1 MLDKLTLLPE
11 QSQAVDAIINEP
23 SGAALVGSDLG
34 TGKTVVAVE
43 AALGLASDGVVLVSA
58 PLHTRYGWFDTLE
71 RQTRGEKSFR
81 WVNNKTKAGREAF
94 ADLQWGVSG
103 FYFIGREFFR
113 LQDWSKQHVD
123 VMVHDECHTLQNR
136 NAKGFKAAKKIKA
149 GFTIAQSATWFGS
162 SFEGAWAIARVLWP
176 SLSEQHAVADKYF
189 WRWVYYWCET
199 EYDYFAPNN
208 KRIKGEKN
216 PGEFA
221 KAVPLYINLRS
232 KLGDVVVTDV
242 YVDLSRSQRKMY
254 DQMEADAVAWLRDN
268 PLVAEFPITQRIRLR
283 QMTLAE
289 ASLDGEGVV
298 HFAADAKSSKIDA
311 LVDMLND
318 FGDEKVLIATDSAKF
333 ANIVADRVG
342 GFAWTGGKTQM
353 EREQAKTDFVT
364 GGLKYIVATHAAIS
378 EGVDGLQHAS
388 HILVELSAHDSP
400 VLNKQLLGRL
410 NRHGQQKAVLV
421 YRVLARDTLDDPQA
435 ETLLVKELKLREST
449 LKNGGLNGNSE
460 G

>member
-1 MLDKLTLLPE
+1 MLERLTLTPE

-43 AALGLASDGVVLVSA
+43 AGLGLAPEGVVLVSA

-71 RQTRGEKSFR
+71 RQTGGERKFK

-94 ADLQWGVSG
+94 DDLRWNVPGW
-103 FYFIGREFFR
+103 YFIGREFFR

-162 SFEGAWAIARVLWP
+162 SFEGAWAIARILWP
-176 SLSEQHAVADKYF
+176 HLSEQEQVADKYF

-208 KRIKGEKN
+208 KRIKGERV

-221 KAVPLYINLRS
+221 KKVPLYINLRS
-232 KLGDVVVTDV
+232 KLGDVIVSEV
-242 YVDLSRSQRKMY
+242 YVDLSKSQRRMY
-254 DQMEADAVAWLRDN
+254 EQMEADAIAWLKEN

-289 ASLDGEGVV
+289 ASLNEDGLV
-298 HFAADAKSSKIDA
+298 HFEDDAKSSKLDA
-311 LVDMLND
+311 LQDMLND
-318 FGDEKVLIATDSAKF
+318 FGGEKVLIATDSAKF
-333 ANIVADRVG
+333 AEIVAKRIG
-342 GFAWTGGKTQM
+342 GFAWTGGRSQE
-353 EREQAKTDFVT
+353 EREQAKAKFID
-364 GGLKYIVATHAAIS
+364 GDLRYIVATHPAIS

-410 NRHGQQKAVLV
+410 NRHGQQHAVLV
-421 YRVLARDTLDDPQA
+421 YKVLARGTLDDPQA
-435 ETLLVKELKLREST
+435 ETLLVKELKLRAST
-449 LKNGGLNGNSE
+449 LKQGGE
-460 G
+460 

>member
-113 LQDWSKQHVD
+113 LQDWSKQRVD

-136 NAKGFKAAKKIKA
+136 NAKGFKAARKIKA

-298 HFAADAKSSKIDA
+298 HFAADAKSSKLDA

-342 GFAWTGGKTQM
+342 GFAWTGGKTQV

>member
-1 MLDKLTLLPE
+1 MLEQLVLTPE
-11 QSQAVDAIINEP
+11 QSQAVDAIVTEQ

-34 TGKTVVAVE
+34 TGKTVVALE
-43 AALGLASDGVVLVSA
+43 AALGLAGDGVVLVSA

-71 RQTRGEKSFR
+71 RQTLGVKRFK
-81 WVNNKTKAGREAF
+81 WVNNKSKAGKEAF
-94 ADLQWGVSG
+94 DDLRWNVPG

-113 LQDWSKQHVD
+113 LQDWSKQTVD

-136 NAKGFKAAKKIKA
+136 NARGFKAAKKIKC

-162 SFEGAWAIARVLWP
+162 SFEGAWAISRVLWP
-176 SLSEQHAVADKYF
+176 QLSEQEQVADKYF

-208 KRIKGEKN
+208 KRIKGERVAGK
-216 PGEFA
+216 FA
-221 KAVPLYINLRS
+221 ESVPLYINLRS
-232 KLGDVVVTDV
+232 KLGDVVVSEV
-242 YVDLSRSQRKMY
+242 YVDLSRSQRRMY
-254 DQMEADAVAWLRDN
+254 QQMESDAVAWLKDN
-268 PLVAEFPITQRIRLR
+268 PLVADFPITQRIRLR

-289 ASLDGEGVV
+289 ASMDDEGVV
-298 HFAADAKSSKIDA
+298 HFEDDAKSSKLDA

-318 FGDEKVLIATDSAKF
+318 FGDEKVLVATDSAKF
-333 ANIVADRVG
+333 AKIVAKRID
-342 GFAWTGGKTQM
+342 GFSWTGSRSQQ
-353 EREQAKTDFVT
+353 EREDAKQDFIK

-378 EGVDGLQHAS
+378 EGIDGLQHGS

-410 NRHGQQKAVLV
+410 NRHGQENAVLL

-435 ETLLVKELKLREST
+435 ETLLTKELKLRAST
-449 LKNGGLNGNSE
+449 LKGE
-460 G
+460 K